1 MVRRRGW
8 IWFLTILG
16 GLTVQI
22 CLAGCSTAPDQ
33 LPTFVEDFARQ
44 LLAAFLF

>member
-16 GLTVQI
+16 GLAV
-22 CLAGCSTAPDQ
+22 LGSLPGCSTTPDQ
-33 LPTFVEDFARQ
+33 LPTFVGDFTRQ
-44 LLAAFLF
+44 LFAAFLF